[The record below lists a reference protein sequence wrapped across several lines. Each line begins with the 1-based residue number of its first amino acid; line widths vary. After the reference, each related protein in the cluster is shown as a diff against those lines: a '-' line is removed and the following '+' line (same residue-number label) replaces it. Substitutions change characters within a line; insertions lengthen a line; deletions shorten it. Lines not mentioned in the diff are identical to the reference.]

1 MELIK
6 VSNLTKS
13 YGSDKKQHVVLDKLS
28 FTINSGEFVGFIG
41 ETGYGKSTLM
51 HLLGGLDKATSGD
64 ILVEGTN
71 IAKFV
76 VDEATEFRR
85 KNIGVL
91 YQFYNLIP
99 SLTVEQNI
107 TFPALLEG
115 ERLDIKPLGDVPED
129 LIPEVKKPVRGT

>member
-99 SLTVEQNI
+99 ILDVEENI
-107 TFPALLEG
+107 TLP
-115 ERLDIKPLGDVPED
+115 LDLDNRKVDNKHLKHFLPY
-129 LIPEVKKPVRGT
+129 